1 MEGGMARQAA
11 LGLNIQQSQDRLH
24 RLLLSLPGVWK
35 RGGNIRGHD
44 SSVDGVRTRSDLGPS
59 LATKFMRERK

>member
-35 RGGNIRGHD
+35 RGGTIRASGG
-44 SSVDGVRTRSDLGPS
+44 SAEGVRIRSDLGPS